1 MGMAKPKVDLSTLS
15 LEGDKVDL
23 DSSGPD
29 GAYRQLEGPP
39 VTFSLS
45 LLPLHLSRSPLICGG
60 CCRLLGFGLRFIFSL
75 ISRHIFSVR
84 EEERCCILSGS
95 STVRCFLVQAVI
107 RLGRESLVGTSSLSV
122 IKLSMVDAGGFL
134 FHRGELLLELCG
146 RLA

>member
-39 VTFSLS
+39 GLKPECTLLQRGFYSGGLS
-45 LLPLHLSRSPLICGG
+45 AFYGIMTR
-60 CCRLLGFGLRFIFSL
+60 R
-75 ISRHIFSVR
+75 
-84 EEERCCILSGS
+84 LSGALLYPLRIFDGS
-95 STVRCFLVQAVI
+95 LFRVQAVI

-134 FHRGELLLELCG
+134 FHGGELVLELCG